1 MFDQLQA
8 LEFIKRNI
16 LAFRGDPKRITLM
29 GDGAGAVSVGLHL
42 VSPASQNKGYSAVD
56 YDESGWSY
64 DESGW

>member
-42 VSPASQNKGYSAVD
+42 VSPASQNKG
-56 YDESGWSY
+56 
-64 DESGW
+64 